1 MIDAAFHVGNR
12 SISVECVADVSPVP
26 GKIRIDVSHCGICG
40 TDLHAYH
47 GKWINVLANAASM
60 DTKCPRSSIACH
72 FRVYQRSWVAAEA
85 NAVYIPGYKLETAVT
100 TAAQQRANRNYR
112 ARLEQRGFKRFEVMA
127 LETDRE
133 LLRTLARRLAEDGPE
148 ADRAR
153 TAVRELVAD
162 EPPKPGVILS
172 ALRRSPLVGADL
184 DLSRARV
191 DGRRVDL

>member
-1 MIDAAFHVGNR
+1 M
-12 SISVECVADVSPVP
+12 
-26 GKIRIDVSHCGICG
+26 
-40 TDLHAYH
+40 
-47 GKWINVLANAASM
+47 
-60 DTKCPRSSIACH
+60 
-72 FRVYQRSWVAAEA
+72 
-85 NAVYIPGYKLETAVT
+85 T

-133 LLRTLARRLAEDGPE
+133 LLRTLARRLADDWPE

-153 TAVRELVAD
+153 AAIRELVAD
-162 EPPKPGVILS
+162 EPPQKPGGILS

-191 DGRRVDL
+191 GGRRVDL